1 MKPCPICNEDCHQLG
16 ARGNTPVCRVCEKR
30 AVDSTGRPIS
40 IDEHV
45 TTQGEIV
52 FLGGPAA
59 YFKEP
64 DPEAG
69 QLCEEVT
76 DSKICWVDGT
86 QVQVFEG
93 YAGWLGLILPKDDF
107 L

>member
-1 MKPCPICNEDCHQLG
+1 M
-16 ARGNTPVCRVCEKR
+16 
-30 AVDSTGRPIS
+30 
-40 IDEHV
+40 
-45 TTQGEIV
+45 

-69 QLCEEVT
+69 RLCEEVT
-76 DSKICWVDGT
+76 DSNICWVDGT
-86 QVQVFEG
+86 RVQMFEG

-107 L
+107 P